1 MDEDELFGQ
10 TSNNGTPTPDH
21 RSGTPHPASQ
31 PMDTLTSLRT
41 LLLSSISEAKVT
53 AQNILMLTKTSSIT
67 EPLIIDKVSELLN
80 IITGV
85 PPTNFPH
92 KGAQSD
98 KQILET
104 LTKLTEKVD
113 KLNEQ
118 VNEPKKVTSNHGE
131 PTEGLEAR
139 KHVPH
144 LLTKS
149 YAQAANTASKNLPT
163 SNRPSTSQ
171 NPKTPN
177 PNKAHD
183 PTHLVV
189 CFSPGTNTITVRGH
203 LLLSKSNEPVSTRG
217 SISVCIM
224 FLLFLASPVWVMWCD
239 VF

>member
-1 MDEDELFGQ
+1 
-10 TSNNGTPTPDH
+10 
-21 RSGTPHPASQ
+21 
-31 PMDTLTSLRT
+31 
-41 LLLSSISEAKVT
+41 
-53 AQNILMLTKTSSIT
+53 MLTKTSSIT
-67 EPLIIDKVSELLN
+67 EPLITDEVSELLN

-113 KLNEQ
+113 KLSEQ

-131 PTEGLEAR
+131 PTEGLEAS

-149 YAQAANTASKNLPT
+149 YAQAANTVPKNLPT
-163 SNRPSTSQ
+163 SDRPPTSQ

-183 PTHLVV
+183 PTRLVV
-189 CFSPGTNTITVRGH
+189 CFLLGTNTTTREDNLTTVNNINRYLKENGAPDKLAITAIKWNHQGNCIIITHCQERNGVGAEWPKIEWDYSGMVGFDNKIETTLASARA
-203 LLLSKSNEPVSTRG
+203 LCLDLLSCVWLH
-217 SISVCIM
+217 ISGGWNC
-224 FLLFLASPVWVMWCD
+224 C
-239 VF
+239 